1 MSLFTKYFRSSK
13 LRQENPIA
21 AFFINAW
28 LIFFAV
34 VSIIPM
40 VWLLVTPSKNDAD
53 VTNRYAL
60 TFGHFSGY
68 KKAWDNLK
76 FFDQGVIF
84 RWLLN
89 SIWYTATIVVI
100 ATITATL
107 AGFVLSASTIRFK
120 KAILI
125 STLITMLVPPM
136 ALVVPVFVLVDKLSL
151 MDNPAAVIFVSSLY
165 PFGVFLAYV
174 YYTTTVPRELY
185 EAGRIDGCN
194 DFKLFTK
201 IALPLSWPLVS
212 SLAFFA
218 FIGNWANYFL
228 PYILLPSSTNY
239 TLPIG
244 LGFLFSATPAIN
256 PSVGATSVPIYKPE
270 IALAGVLIALPI
282 MIVFMISQ
290 KRLVR
295 GMLSGSIKE

>member
-1 MSLFTKYFRSSK
+1 MSIFTNYFKRSK

-21 AFFINAW
+21 GFFINAW

-34 VSIIPM
+34 ASIIPM
-40 VWLLVTPSKNDAD
+40 AWLLVTPSKNDGD
-53 VTNRYAL
+53 VTNRHAL
-60 TFGHFSGY
+60 AFGNFNGY
-68 KKAWDNLK
+68 KKAWDNLQ
-76 FFDQGVIF
+76 FFDEGVIF

-89 SIWYTATIVVI
+89 SIWYTASIVII
-100 ATITATL
+100 ATVTATL
-107 AGFVLSASTIRFK
+107 AGFVLSTSSIKFK
-120 KAILI
+120 KSILI

-151 MDNPAAVIFVSSLY
+151 MDNPVAVIFVSSLY

-174 YYTTTVPRELY
+174 YFTTTVPRELY
-185 EAGRIDGCN
+185 EAGRS

-212 SLAFFA
+212 LLAFFA

-228 PYILLPSSTNY
+228 PYILLPSGENY

-256 PSVGATSVPIYKPE
+256 PAVGATSVPIYKPE

-290 KRLVR
+290 KRLGR